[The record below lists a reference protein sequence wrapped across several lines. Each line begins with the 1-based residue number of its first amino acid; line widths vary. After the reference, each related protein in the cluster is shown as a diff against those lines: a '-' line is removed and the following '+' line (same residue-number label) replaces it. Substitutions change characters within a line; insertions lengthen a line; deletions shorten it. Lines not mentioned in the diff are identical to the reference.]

1 MRTPPHTIAG
11 LLASLALAAGLAA
24 PAAAQVMRCVDPA
37 SGKVTYT
44 DEACARGEAAREV
57 QPRQSAQEIEQER
70 SQAEQALQRK
80 YQRQQQE
87 AELQRQA
94 LPNAPQPPGA
104 APDPAQSAQCQRARQ
119 ALQELLA
126 GADPS
131 VYDDQI
137 RVASA
142 QRQADLAC
150 LTPAEYARVQAQR
163 SSGART
169 PYPALPGY
177 APPVVVVPPRPRPPH
192 QQPPRRE
199 ITNCN
204 VFRCYDKNGNT
215 YPR

>member
-1 MRTPPHTIAG
+1 MRTPQHAIAG
-11 LLASLALAAGLAA
+11 LLASLALAVGLAA

-44 DEACARGEAAREV
+44 DEACAHGESAREV

-70 SQAEQALQRK
+70 AQAEQALQRK

-94 LPNAPQPPGA
+94 PPSAPQPPGA

-119 ALQELLA
+119 A
-126 GADPS
+126 
-131 VYDDQI
+131 
-137 RVASA
+137 
-142 QRQADLAC
+142 C

-163 SSGART
+163 ASNAHA

-177 APPVVVVPPRPRPPH
+177 APPVVVPPRPRPPH
-192 QQPPRRE
+192 QQPQQRE